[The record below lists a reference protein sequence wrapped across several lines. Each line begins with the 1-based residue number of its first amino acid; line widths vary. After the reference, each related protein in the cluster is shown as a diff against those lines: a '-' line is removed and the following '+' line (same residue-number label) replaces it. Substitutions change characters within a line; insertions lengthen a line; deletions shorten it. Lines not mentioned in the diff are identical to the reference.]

1 MKFGTET
8 QDNVDNDS
16 DYAPLSEDEQCV
28 PDELPYLGNK
38 MVTAS
43 CRNEKMCPRQEYARK
58 RLVIANMIRNETG
71 MLLLWLWENNTA

>member
-43 CRNEKMCPRQEYARK
+43 SSAETEKCVRGKSMQERDWSSP
-58 RLVIANMIRNETG
+58 I
-71 MLLLWLWENNTA
+71 